1 MLNNISPNLM
11 ANIQQT
17 FPTTHLTDL
26 ASLVL
31 ELDGAK
37 THIGTIST
45 CFSFNQC
52 LDRYLHILLTFG
64 VLTDEQQVDM
74 ASFSCFHKWGPV
86 RGGGVVMSAVAV
98 LKSSM
103 SLFETCQM
111 SPSEFRTNSAITWTT
126 RFLYIG
132 LIAYNHFVVTC

>member
-1 MLNNISPNLM
+1 MSKTILVFISDYMLNNISPNLM

-45 CFSFNQC
+45 CYSFNQC

-74 ASFSCFHKWGPV
+74 ASFSCLHKWNF
-86 RGGGVVMSAVAV
+86 MF
-98 LKSSM
+98 KS
-103 SLFETCQM
+103 
-111 SPSEFRTNSAITWTT
+111 
-126 RFLYIG
+126 
-132 LIAYNHFVVTC
+132 